1 LDLSGNLLNKSV
13 PELFQLKFLKKLS
26 ISNNKISNLYPLP
39 EKLEFLD
46 LSHNLLCEL
55 DLTYMGKLKTLDISF
70 NGVFSLLGLP
80 TQLKYLYAKSNRIE
94 SVFEVPRF
102 KNLLELDLSYNN
114 LNSVKFEELVQV
126 DSLNLLNL
134 AGNPLEE

>member
-1 LDLSGNLLNKSV
+1 M
-13 PELFQLKFLKKLS
+13 
-26 ISNNKISNLYPLP
+26 YPLP

-46 LSHNLLCEL
+46 LSHNLLCGL

-94 SVFEVPRF
+94 SVSEVPRF

-126 DSLNLLNL
+126 DSLNLVDL